1 MRATGVRRGG
11 NSRRDH
17 RASLA
22 RHHDVVDHTEGDG
35 LVDAAGKFLVLGSE
49 FDAPQ
54 GHIAIDS
61 DSSHTNLWT
70 RLGRVNAAGQ
80 FDVIK
85 ESLWAVKPDP
95 YLVSH

>member
-1 MRATGVRRGG
+1 MHPDILRPII
-11 NSRRDH
+11 
-17 RASLA
+17 
-22 RHHDVVDHTEGDG
+22 
-35 LVDAAGKFLVLGSE
+35 LGSE

-54 GHIAIDS
+54 GKIAIDS

-70 RLGRVNAAGQ
+70 RLGRANRDGQ

-85 ESLWAVKPDP
+85 ESLHWVKPDP

>member
-1 MRATGVRRGG
+1 VLRPV
-11 NSRRDH
+11 
-17 RASLA
+17 
-22 RHHDVVDHTEGDG
+22 
-35 LVDAAGKFLVLGSE
+35 VLGSE

-54 GHIAIDS
+54 GHIEIDS

-70 RLGRVNAAGQ
+70 RLGRANASGQ

-85 ESLWAVKPDP
+85 ESLRPVKPDP

>member
-1 MRATGVRRGG
+1 
-11 NSRRDH
+11 
-17 RASLA
+17 
-22 RHHDVVDHTEGDG
+22 
-35 LVDAAGKFLVLGSE
+35 VLGSE